1 MHTHL
6 QSVKNAFHEL
16 DQTQQNRL
24 LSEVYNLSQGV
35 RELLESRLLDI
46 VDGKALIDAMEK
58 ETLGKVFHRPVPRV
72 PDGRKVRSIITRA
85 KKLKAN
91 DATMM
96 ELERL
101 AFEGFVEFLNEYGGE
116 SESFDEMACKHLEA
130 YLRLIKKICKDEQGY
145 AKRVDTVRRYLSE
158 KHNMI
163 TDLLFDTFDT
173 ETNAS
178 V

>member
-1 MHTHL
+1 MPTQWL
-6 QSVKNAFHEL
+6 SVKKAFHGL
-16 DQTQQNRL
+16 DRTQQDRF
-24 LSEVYNLSQGV
+24 LSELYDFSQGV
-35 RELLESRLLDI
+35 RELLESRLFDI

-58 ETLGKVFHRPVPRV
+58 ETLGKVFHRPLPRV

-91 DATMM
+91 DETMM
-96 ELERL
+96 QLERL
-101 AFEGFVEFLNEYGGE
+101 AFEGFVEFLNEYGAE

-130 YLRLIKKICKDEQGY
+130 YLRLIRKIYKDDQCYMEHLE
-145 AKRVDTVRRYLSE
+145 TVRRYLQG

-163 TDLLFDTFDT
+163 TDFVFDTFKI
-173 ETNAS
+173 ETGAP